1 MGMHPSAS
9 QKLLNTNLLADSTE
23 RYTVRFFVASWFF
36 PPSTSSE
43 GIVTYK
49 LFRNSEHEYDVCSS
63 QSTLWSYQH
72 ELKVNADNIHVL
84 PVDTDD
90 FDVWI
95 ERAVELFEKNHA
107 TQPYD
112 AIMTRSMPPESV
124 EIARRIK
131 ETHPNIPWVASLA
144 DPIAKS
150 PYDYKG
156 LILEDPDISDSEK
169 HWFRYALRD
178 GCSAWETNQH
188 ENIRTMCAQKT
199 LEDYVI
205 NTADALIFPCDTLK
219 NYVLASRRRK
229 NALVVPHSYDL
240 SLYPEV
246 SNASKND
253 DRIEFCFIGHSDVV
267 RSLKPFVLAL
277 NEIRKASPH
286 TLDKIHL
293 RFIGN
298 TPEEVR
304 TLINN
309 YYLYDTI
316 SVESSVDYLTSLKI
330 MKETDWL
337 LHVDALFDFLDEP
350 GGSIFFA
357 GKLADYM
364 GTDKPILSLTG
375 KGTPADIITR
385 RAGGISIRQDDIAG
399 IAEVFESIADGTL
412 STTINREYRD
422 SYSAPEVAKRY
433 DQQISEALDRNRPFV
448 RRFWPVAPEVKHL
461 EQKML
466 SICVPAYNVEC
477 YLDRCLHS
485 LVTCEV
491 ADWLEVLVVN
501 DGSPDSSREIAL
513 AYQEHYPNI
522 VTLIDKENGGHGS
535 TINAALAKATGL
547 YFRVI
552 DGDDWVDSANL
563 AKMLKKIESEKL
575 HADLVSSNYHQVYIE
590 DGHTVP
596 WMKVSGRDNYVL
608 FDLATE
614 DMTMEYFTMA
624 STMVKTDILRSAN
637 FKIQENTFYVDVEY
651 ILFPIPYVN
660 TVMFTP
666 EFIYRYAVGNADQ
679 SINPDIFTR
688 RYDHHDRVIR
698 RMLTYYAN
706 HKPDMSKGQKE
717 YMSSLFVRHLLK
729 SHYTLSLMWDTD
741 KERGFARAKDFD
753 EFFKSS
759 DSELYEACRKRYP
772 QLKKVQDAD
781 FDPDRITEPIDL
793 DNPDSFMK
801 SSLKKIART
810 KAGSKLAHNRY
821 ARAIAR
827 RVVRH

>member
-1 MGMHPSAS
+1 M
-9 QKLLNTNLLADSTE
+9 K
-23 RYTVRFFVASWFF
+23 FFVASWFF

-49 LFRNSEHEYDVCSS
+49 LFRNSMHKYDVCSS
-63 QSTLWSYQH
+63 RSTQWSYQH
-72 ELKVNADNIHVL
+72 ELEVRADNIRVF
-84 PVDTDD
+84 PVDTDE

-95 ERAVELFEKNHA
+95 EQAVELFEANHA
-107 TQPYD
+107 KQPYD
-112 AIMTRSMPPESV
+112 AIMTRSMPPESI

-131 ETHPNIPWVASLA
+131 EAHPDIPWVASLG

-156 LILEDPDISDSEK
+156 LILENPDISDSEK

-199 LEDYVI
+199 LEDYVV

-229 NALVVPHSYDL
+229 NALVVPHSYDPT
-240 SLYPEV
+240 LYPKAN
-246 SNASKND
+246 STPKIDN
-253 DRIEFCFIGHSDVV
+253 RIEFCFIGHSDVV

-286 TLDKIHL
+286 TLDNIHL

-309 YYLYDTI
+309 FYLFDTI
-316 SVESSVDYLTSLKI
+316 SVEPSVDYLTSLKI
-330 MKETDWL
+330 MKESDWL
-337 LHVDALFDFLDEP
+337 LHVDAQFDFLDEP

-357 GKLADYM
+357 GKIADYM
-364 GTDKPILSLTG
+364 GTNKPILSLTG

-385 RAGGISIRQDDIAG
+385 RAGGISVRQDDIAG
-399 IAEVFESIADGTL
+399 IAETFEKIADGVL
-412 STTINREYRD
+412 PTTINRKYRD
-422 SYSAPEVAKRY
+422 CYSAPEVAKRY
-433 DQQISEALDRNRPFV
+433 DQHISEALDRNRPFI
-448 RRFWPVAPEVKHL
+448 RRFWPTTPEAKPLV
-461 EQKML
+461 QKML
-466 SICVPAYNVEC
+466 SICVPAYNVES

-491 ADWLEVLVVN
+491 ADWLEILVVN

-513 AYQEHYPNI
+513 AYQEHYPSI
-522 VTLIDKENGGHGS
+522 VTLIDKQNGGHGS
-535 TINAALAKATGL
+535 TINAALAKASGL

-563 AKMLKKIESEKL
+563 AKMLKKIEAEKL
-575 HADLVSSNYHQVYIE
+575 YADLVSSNYHQVYIE

-596 WMKVSGRDNYVL
+596 WMKISGRDNYVI

-624 STMVKTDILRSAN
+624 SAMVKTDILRKAN
-637 FKIQENTFYVDVEY
+637 FIIQENTFYVDVEY
-651 ILFPIPYVN
+651 ILFPIPFVN

-679 SINPDIFTR
+679 SINPEIFTK

-698 RMLTYYAN
+698 RMLTYYTD
-706 HKPDMSKGQKE
+706 HKPTMTKGQKE
-717 YMSSLFVRHLLK
+717 YMSSLFLRHLLK
-729 SHYTLSLMWDTD
+729 SHYTLSLMWDSNR
-741 KERGFARAKDFD
+741 ERGFARAKDFD
-753 EFFKSS
+753 MFFKSS
-759 DSELYEACRKRYP
+759 DPELYEACRKRYP
-772 QLKKVQDAD
+772 QLKKAQDAN
-781 FDPDRITEPIDL
+781 FNPGRLSEPIDL
-793 DNPDSFMK
+793 DCMDSAMK
-801 SSLKKIART
+801 VGLKKIART
-810 KAGSKLAHNRY
+810 KPGSKIAHNRY
-821 ARAIAR
+821 IRAIGR
-827 RVVRH
+827 RIIRS